1 MINYNED
8 TIAAIATKLGV
19 GAISIIRVSGKDA
32 IPLVNKIFSGKD
44 LEKVDT
50 HTINYGYIKKVNE
63 KIDEVLVS
71 VMKAPKTFTRE
82 DVVEINCH
90 GGINP
95 TLAVFSL
102 LQEIGVRVAEK
113 GEFTKRA
120 FLNGRIDLTEAEA
133 IMDLIESKSDNQRK
147 LAMNS
152 LEGKLKNYIHSFREP
167 LKKLIAN
174 IEVNIDYPEYYDIE
188 EVTKRD
194 IENEVE
200 KLIPKLQK
208 TIEESKSHQ
217 IVKSGIKTVIVG
229 RPNVGKSSILNTLI
243 NQEKAIVTDIEG
255 TTRDIVEGT
264 VFINGVELSLIDT
277 AGIRNT
283 DNVVEKIGVE
293 KSLELLEEADLVL
306 AVFNINEE
314 LSKEDKELIVK
325 LNKDKTIIVLNKD
338 DLANKINKSNFDF
351 SHIVSTNTNSLEGLD
366 SLKDEITKMFS
377 LDMLEETDT
386 FLANNR
392 QLTCANKALETLL
405 KIRENIKSDLPLELI
420 EIDLQEVLN
429 ELGTITG
436 EVYDEE
442 LLDTL
447 FENFCVGK

>member
-1 MINYNED
+1 MIDYNED

-50 HTINYGYIKKVNE
+50 HTINYGYIKKENE

-71 VMKAPKTFTRE
+71 VMKAPRTFTRE

-90 GGINP
+90 GGINS

-102 LQEIGVRVAEK
+102 LQEIGIRVAEK

-188 EVTKRD
+188 EVTKKD
-194 IENEVE
+194 IEKEVE

-314 LSKEDKELIVK
+314 LSKEDKELIAK

-366 SLKDEITKMFS
+366 SLKKEIIKMFS

-392 QLTCANKALETLL
+392 QLTCANKALATLL
-405 KIRENIKSDLPLELI
+405 KIRENIKGDLPLELI